1 MRQEKIKTNHF
12 KIINVGFP
20 KTASKS
26 FSKALESLGYKVAD
40 LAQAIEYFEKD
51 WRNYIDGK
59 AVLKDLIL
67 RYDEEGFE
75 ATSDVPFN
83 SELPIA
89 LRYPLFP
96 GSTGNFQGGS
106 GWKAPVFPCST

>member
-1 MRQEKIKTNHF
+1 MRQEKIKTDNF

-20 KTASKS
+20 KTATKS
-26 FSKALESLGYKVAD
+26 FSKALERLGYKVAD
-40 LAQAIEYFEKD
+40 LAQAIEYFEND

-75 ATSDVPFN
+75 ATSDIPFS
-83 SELPIA
+83 SELPID
-89 LRYPLFP
+89 LEFYELL
-96 GSTGNFQGGS
+96 
-106 GWKAPVFPCST
+106 

>member
-1 MRQEKIKTNHF
+1 MGQEKIKTNHF

-51 WRNYIDGK
+51 FCLDHFRVFQMEKSSI
-59 AVLKDLIL
+59 
-67 RYDEEGFE
+67 
-75 ATSDVPFN
+75 TPFRDFT
-83 SELPIA
+83 IW
-89 LRYPLFP
+89 
-96 GSTGNFQGGS
+96 TGIS
-106 GWKAPVFPCST
+106 GPNNRFVF